1 MRLLKKCL
9 LMLCFV
15 TLLAARPTLV
25 SAAHPDPVLE
35 WIGIMNDTVLADK
48 TNPLITSRVVA
59 LVSSSVFDAVNGIE
73 DRYQPIHVKAE
84 APHHASVQAA
94 AVQAAYAMLLKL
106 YPKQSDSLK
115 LHLDASIA
123 AITQE
128 KPQSI
133 AAGIAWGQQVADS
146 IWDWRSTDGFSPPP
160 PPFVG
165 VLGLVGMPSAIG
177 VWRPTP
183 LLNAPGAGTQFAS
196 MTPWTIKRPSQFR
209 PLPPPALTSATY
221 TADYNEIKI
230 MGVFAGSQRTA
241 DQSELAL
248 FWAGN
253 TALYWNRIA
262 LQIATAQSLS
272 LSENAHLFARLNL
285 AMADAGI
292 ACWDAKYRFVFWRP
306 ITAIRGGDT
315 DGNDATVVD
324 PNWTPW
330 LDFFPPG
337 TPPHPEYPSG
347 HSTVSGAAA
356 FILESAFG
364 DNTPFTVT
372 SDVRPG
378 TRSFSSFS
386 AATEE
391 IADARVFGG
400 IHYRNSC
407 VTGNAIGRAVADYVL
422 SHAMRSGHDRDDDDH
437 R

>member
-1 MRLLKKCL
+1 MRLLKKSCL
-9 LMLCFV
+9 LVVGFAMLLV
-15 TLLAARPTLV
+15 ARPMSV
-25 SAAHPDPVLE
+25 SAATPDPVLE
-35 WIGIMNDTVLADK
+35 WIGIMNDTILAGG
-48 TNPLITSRVVA
+48 TNPLVTARHVA

-73 DRYQPIHVKAE
+73 ERFQPIHVTDE
-84 APHHASVQAA
+84 APRHASVRAA

-106 YPKQSDSLK
+106 YPAQSDSLTA
-115 LHLDASIA
+115 HQQASIA
-123 AITQE
+123 AITGE

-133 AAGIAWGQQVADS
+133 VAGMAWGQKVADA
-146 IWDWRSTDGFSPPP
+146 IWDWRSTDGFNPPP

-183 LLNAPGAGTQFAS
+183 LLNATGAGPQFAS
-196 MTPWTIKRPSQFR
+196 MTPWAMKRPSQFR
-209 PLPPPALTSATY
+209 PAPPPALTSPTY
-221 TADYNEIKI
+221 TADYNETKT
-230 MGVFAGSQRTA
+230 MGAFANSPRTA
-241 DQSELAL
+241 DQSDLAL

-253 TALYWNRIA
+253 TPLYWNRIA
-262 LQIATAQSLS
+262 SQIAAARNLS
-272 LSENAHLFARLNL
+272 LSENAHLFAQLNL

-292 ACWDAKYRFVFWRP
+292 ACWDAKYRYVFWRP

-324 PNWTPW
+324 STWIPW
-330 LDFFPPG
+330 LDALPPG
-337 TPPHPEYPSG
+337 TPAHPEYPSG

-356 FILESAFG
+356 FVLEARFG
-364 DNTPFTVT
+364 DNTAFTVSSEVPIVT
-372 SDVRPG
+372 AK

-407 VTGNAIGRAVADYVL
+407 VQGNAIGRAVADYVL
-422 SHAMRSGHDRDDDDH
+422 SHAMRFGHDRD
-437 R
+437 